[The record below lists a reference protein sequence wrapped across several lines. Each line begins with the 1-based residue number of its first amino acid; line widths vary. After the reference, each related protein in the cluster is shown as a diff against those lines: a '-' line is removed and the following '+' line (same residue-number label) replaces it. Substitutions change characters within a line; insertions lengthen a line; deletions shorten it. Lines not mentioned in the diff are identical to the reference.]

1 MVVANP
7 FKPTAGRTPPILIGR
22 DDILNDFV
30 DGINNGP
37 GAPERL
43 MRVTGMRGMGKTV
56 MLNEFG
62 NYVSELGWTVV
73 NETANA
79 GLCTRVVECLLPK
92 SRVKGATISPSILGF
107 GLGGLEF
114 ERASLSLR
122 EAMGAAMGPKGDH
135 GLLIT
140 LDEVQDS
147 AIDEIRSLSVAVQHM
162 IREEANIA
170 FVFAGLPSMVDS
182 VVNGKTL
189 TFLRRAVPVEL
200 GMVDRDDV
208 IDALR
213 QTVVDSGLTIEE
225 DALESLADVTRGYP
239 FMIQLAGYHTW
250 QAAFRDGGS
259 GSRITC
265 AHVEIGA
272 RKGRGQFDR
281 MVIEPVLQRLAPT
294 ALLYLHAMAQD
305 GGAPSRTSDI
315 AKRLDRDLCALS
327 SFRERLIEAN
337 VIESRTR
344 GTVEFTIP
352 YMADYLLE
360 HRSRLMDDIE
370 EVGAE

>member
-1 MVVANP
+1 MTVANP

-22 DDILNDFV
+22 DDILNDFI

-62 NYVSELGWTVV
+62 KYVSELGWTVV

-79 GLCTRVVECLLPK
+79 GLCTRVVEGLLPK

-122 EAMGAAMGPKGDH
+122 EAMGAAMGPKGGH

-200 GMVDRDDV
+200 GMVNRDDV

-213 QTVVDSGLTIEE
+213 QTIVSSGLTIEE
-225 DALESLADVTRGYP
+225 NALEDLAYATRGYP
-239 FMIQLAGYHTW
+239 FMVQLAGYHTW
-250 QAAFRDGGS
+250 QAAFRDEGS
-259 GSRITC
+259 GARITR
-265 AHVEIGA
+265 AHVKAGA
-272 RKGRGQFDR
+272 RKGRSQFDR

-294 ALLYLHAMAQD
+294 SLLYLLAMAQD
-305 GGAPSRTSDI
+305 RGTPSKTSDV

-360 HRSRLMDDIE
+360 HRARLMDDI
-370 EVGAE
+370 GAADAE